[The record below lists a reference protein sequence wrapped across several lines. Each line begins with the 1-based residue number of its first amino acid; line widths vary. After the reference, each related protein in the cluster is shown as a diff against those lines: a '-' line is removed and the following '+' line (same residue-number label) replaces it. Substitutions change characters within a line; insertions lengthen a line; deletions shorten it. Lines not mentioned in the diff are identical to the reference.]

1 MNTSDPDF
9 EAKATEPQPEAAA
22 KTPSDLTP
30 QLVKRVHELYAQLG
44 LEEVRAVQEWELR
57 KDKSNGAESKPAAA
71 EPKPEAKAADKL
83 EANGAAPTAEP
94 KAAEAKPQAKAAEP
108 KPAPP
113 PPTPAKRKQNR
124 TRTILIGVVVLVL
137 IAAITVYYI
146 RFIAP
151 YESTDDAFIE
161 GHVTIVSPQVSG
173 RVARLLIHDNQE
185 VKEGDPLLEID
196 PRDYNT
202 KLAQARADL
211 TSAQSQLEQAKAQVV
226 VDEAKAAQQL
236 AAVTVAEAES
246 ARAGADLKRYQAVE
260 IRAISRTQLD
270 LQETQAKSTAA
281 NVEEARQQAKAAEA
295 QVDLS
300 RVNIKAAAA
309 GVQQAEAKMEQAQ
322 LDVSYTKI
330 TAPVDGRVTQRS
342 VEKGA
347 YVQTGQSL
355 LALVPTNVWIV
366 ANFKETQLA
375 RMRPGQPVTIK
386 VDAYSNRHF
395 KGRVDSLQSGS
406 GAQFS
411 LLPPEN
417 AVGNYVKVVQRVP
430 VKIIFDE
437 PLDPQLDIA
446 PGMSVEPEVKVK

>member
-1 MNTSDPDF
+1 MRTDEPNLEATS
-9 EAKATEPQPEAAA
+9 
-22 KTPSDLTP
+22 KTPPDVTP

-44 LEEVRAVQEWELR
+44 LDEVRAVQEWELQ
-57 KDKSNGAESKPAAA
+57 KHETNGPEPKPEANGAKPKLEAKAADPKPEAKPAEAGAEAKTA
-71 EPKPEAKAADKL
+71 EPKPEAK
-83 EANGAAPTAEP
+83 PAE
-94 KAAEAKPQAKAAEP
+94 K
-108 KPAPP
+108 KPAPL
-113 PPTPAKRKQNR
+113 PPTPAKRRHNR
-124 TRTILIGVVVLVL
+124 RLAILIGAVVLILV
-137 IAAITVYYI
+137 AAIVAYYI
-146 RFIAP
+146 YFLAP
-151 YESTDDAFIE
+151 FESTDDAFIAA
-161 GHVTIVSPQVSG
+161 HVTLVSPRVSG
-173 RVARLLIHDNQE
+173 PVVRLLVHDNQE
-185 VKEGDPLLEID
+185 VNEGDPLLEID

-211 TSAQSQLEQAKAQVV
+211 ESAQSQLAQAKAQVV

-281 NVEEARQQAKAAEA
+281 SVEEARQRAKAAEA
-295 QVDLS
+295 QTDLS

-330 TAPVDGRVTQRS
+330 AAPVDGRVTQRS

-355 LALVPTNVWIV
+355 LALVPANVWVV

-375 RMRPGQPVTIK
+375 LMRPGQPVSIK
-386 VDAYSNRHF
+386 VDAYPKRHF
-395 KGRVDSLQSGS
+395 KGKVDSLQAGS

-417 AVGNYVKVVQRVP
+417 AVGNFVKVVQRVP

-437 PLDPQLDIA
+437 PLDHQLDIA
-446 PGMSVEPEVKVK
+446 PGMSVEPEVRVK

>member
-1 MNTSDPDF
+1 MNESKPR
-9 EAKATEPQPEAAA
+9 PEAAA
-22 KTPSDLTP
+22 TEPKPEVPSGTPLDLTP
-30 QLVKRVHELYAQLG
+30 QLVKRVYDLYAQLG

-57 KDKSNGAESKPAAA
+57 KNKSKGPETKPAPA
-71 EPKPEAKAADKL
+71 EPPPEAKAAAKP
-83 EANGAAPTAEP
+83 EATGAAPPAEP
-94 KAAEAKPQAKAAEP
+94 KAAEPKPQAKPDEP
-108 KPAPP
+108 KPAPV
-113 PPTPAKRKQNR
+113 PPTPAKRRQNHR
-124 TRTILIGVVVLVL
+124 RAILISVAILVL
-137 IAAITVYYI
+137 IAAITFYYL
-146 RFIAP
+146 RFMAP
-151 YESTDDAFIE
+151 YESTDDAFIQ
-161 GHVTIVSPQVSG
+161 GHVTIVSPRVSG
-173 RVARLLIHDNQE
+173 PVVRLLIHDNQE

-211 TSAQSQLEQAKAQVV
+211 AAAQSQLEQAKAQVV

-246 ARAGADLKRYQAVE
+246 KRAGADLKRYLAVE
-260 IRAISRTQLD
+260 IRAISQTQLD
-270 LQETQAKSTAA
+270 LQQTQAKSTAA
-281 NVEEARQQAKAAEA
+281 TVEEALQQAKAAEA

-309 GVQQAEAKMEQAQ
+309 GVEQAEAKMEQAE
-322 LDVSYTKI
+322 LNVSYTKI
-330 TAPVDGRVTQRS
+330 AAPMDGRVTQRS

-347 YVQTGQSL
+347 YVQVGQSM
-355 LALVPTNVWIV
+355 LALVPFDLWVV

-375 RMRPGQPVTIK
+375 RMRPGQPVTIR
-386 VDAYSNRHF
+386 VDAYPKRHL
-395 KGRVDSLQSGS
+395 KGKVDSLQAGS

-437 PLDPQLDIA
+437 PLDHQLDIA
-446 PGMSVEPEVKVK
+446 PGMSVEPEVRVK

>member
-1 MNTSDPDF
+1 MKTD
-9 EAKATEPQPEAAA
+9 EPNPEAAS
-22 KTPSDLTP
+22 KTPPDVTP

-44 LEEVRAVQEWELR
+44 LDEVRAVQEWELR
-57 KDKSNGAESKPAAA
+57 KDEANGAEPKTEANGAKPKLEAKTTDPKPEAKAPEASAEAKTA
-71 EPKPEAKAADKL
+71 EPKPEAK
-83 EANGAAPTAEP
+83 PAE
-94 KAAEAKPQAKAAEP
+94 K
-108 KPAPP
+108 KPAPL
-113 PPTPAKRKQNR
+113 PPTPAKRRHNR
-124 TRTILIGVVVLVL
+124 RLAILVGAVVLILVAA
-137 IAAITVYYI
+137 IAAYYI
-146 RFIAP
+146 YFLAP
-151 YESTDDAFIE
+151 FVSTDDAFIAA
-161 GHVTIVSPQVSG
+161 HVTLVSPRISG
-173 RVARLLIHDNQE
+173 PVIRLLVHDNQE

-211 TSAQSQLEQAKAQVV
+211 ESAQSQLAQAKAQVV

-281 NVEEARQQAKAAEA
+281 SVEEARQQAKAAEA
-295 QVDLS
+295 QIELS

-309 GVQQAEAKMEQAQ
+309 GVQQAEAKLEQAQ

-330 TAPVDGRVTQRS
+330 AAPVDGRVTQRS
-342 VEKGA
+342 VEKGD

-355 LALVPTNVWIV
+355 MALVPFDVWVV

-375 RMRPGQPVTIK
+375 RMRPGQPVSIR
-386 VDAYSNRHF
+386 VDAYPKRHF
-395 KGRVDSLQSGS
+395 KGKVDSLQSGS

-437 PLDPQLDIA
+437 PLDHQLDIA
-446 PGMSVEPEVKVK
+446 PGMSVEPEVRVK